1 MSTILK
7 PCLRIQHILMSHRI
21 ESVRKKVQELIQWRL
36 KYLFEI
42 TWRKISNLQETRL
55 YDRSVK
61 QGPVNNSDEKGNRRH
76 HILERGTQSKSRH
89 KNCPKDHLKTP

>member
-1 MSTILK
+1 MK

-36 KYLFEI
+36 KCLFEI

-76 HILERGTQSKSRH
+76 HILERGTQKRVDIKGSK
-89 KNCPKDHLKTP
+89 DDLKTP